1 MEALVPLA
9 GYNIIIIDMLMT
21 QTWRWYGPNDP
32 VTLSDVSQAGATGI
46 VNALHQIP
54 NGEVWSLQEIQKRK
68 NEIENAGLTWDVVE
82 SLPVHE
88 KIKTRTG
95 DFKQIIENYKLSMKN
110 LASCGVYV
118 ICYNFM
124 PILDWTRTRLDMPM
138 EDGSLALEFNALEL
152 RVFDLHILKREGA
165 EQDYTT
171 DEMDQAK
178 DQFIKLTSSEIQ
190 RISDNILKGLPG
202 SEEGYSMDE
211 FKAMLDTYKGIDAD
225 QLRSHLVKFLEEII
239 PLADQLGI
247 RMCIHP
253 DDPPFSLLGLPRV
266 VSTQSDYQYI
276 FNQVTSL
283 SNGITFCTGSLG
295 VRADNDL
302 PAIFD
307 VFADRVHFLHL
318 RSTKRDIEGN
328 FFEADHLTGD
338 VDMFEIITRVIKE
351 QRRRASEKREDL
363 SIPMRPDHGH
373 QMLDDLIKPKI
384 NPGYSAIG
392 RLRGLAE
399 LRGLEWGINKMI

>member
-1 MEALVPLA
+1 MK
-9 GYNIIIIDMLMT
+9 MT

-32 VTLSDVSQAGATGI
+32 VSLMDVKQAGATGI
-46 VNALHQIP
+46 VNALHHIP
-54 NGEVWSLQEIQKRK
+54 NGDIWSVEEIQKR
-68 NEIENAGLTWDVVE
+68 NYEIESSGLSWDVVE

-88 KIKTRTG
+88 KIKTRTAN
-95 DFKQIIENYKLSMKN
+95 FQQIIENYKVSMQN
-110 LASCGVYV
+110 LASCGVNV

-124 PILDWTRTRLDMPM
+124 PILDWTRTRLDKLM
-138 EDGSLALEFNALEL
+138 EDGSLALEFNASEL
-152 RVFDLHILKREGA
+152 RVFDLHILQREGA
-165 EQDYTT
+165 ENYYTFA
-171 DEMDQAK
+171 EIEEAK
-178 DQFIKLTSSEIQ
+178 NLFQKISSSDIQ
-190 RISDNILKGLPG
+190 RISDNVLKGLPG
-202 SEEGYSMDE
+202 SEEGYSMEE
-211 FKAMLDTYKGIDAD
+211 FKAMLDTYKSIDGD
-225 QLRSHLVKFLEEII
+225 QLRSHLVQFLEQII
-239 PLADQLGI
+239 PLAESLGI

-266 VSTQSDYQYI
+266 VSTKDDYQYI
-276 FNQVTSL
+276 FDQVPSL

-302 PAIFD
+302 SAIFD
-307 VFADRVHFLHL
+307 AFADRVHFLHL
-318 RSTKRDIEGN
+318 RSTKRDAQGN
-328 FFEADHLTGD
+328 FFEADHLIGD

-351 QRRRASEKREDL
+351 QRRRVIEKREDA

-373 QMLDDLIKPKI
+373 QMLDDLVKPKI

>member
-1 MEALVPLA
+1 MK
-9 GYNIIIIDMLMT
+9 MT

-32 VTLSDVSQAGATGI
+32 VSLSDVRQAGATGI
-46 VNALHQIP
+46 VNALHLIP
-54 NGEVWSLQEIQKRK
+54 NGDIWSVQEIQKRK
-68 NEIENAGLTWDVVE
+68 DEIENAGLSWDVVE

-95 DFKQIIENYKLSMKN
+95 DFEQIIENYKRSMKN
-110 LASCGVYV
+110 LAACGVYV

-124 PILDWTRTRLDMPM
+124 PILDWTRTRLDMPL
-138 EDGSLALEFNALEL
+138 EDGSLALEFNASEL
-152 RVFDLHILKREGA
+152 RVFDLFILKREGA
-165 EQDYTT
+165 EKDYTT
-171 DEMDQAK
+171 K
-178 DQFIKLTSSEIQ
+178 EIEEANNKFKNLEQ
-190 RISDNILKGLPG
+190 SDIERISDNMLKGLPG
-202 SEEGYSMDE
+202 SEEGYSMEE
-211 FKAMLDTYKGIDAD
+211 FKAMLDTYTGIDAD
-225 QLRSHLVKFLEEII
+225 QLRSHLVQFLEEII
-239 PLADQLGI
+239 PLGEELGI

-253 DDPPFSLLGLPRV
+253 DDPPFTLLGLPRV
-266 VSTQSDYQYI
+266 VSTQEDYQYI
-276 FNQVTSL
+276 FDQVPSL

-307 VFADRVHFLHL
+307 AFADRVHFLHL
-318 RSTKRDIEGN
+318 RSTKRDAEGN
-328 FFEADHLTGD
+328 FYEADHLTGD

-351 QRRRASEKREDL
+351 QRRRHVQKREDA

-373 QMLDDLIKPKI
+373 QMLDDLVKPKI

>member
-1 MEALVPLA
+1 
-9 GYNIIIIDMLMT
+9 MT

-32 VTLSDVSQAGATGI
+32 VTLLDVRQAGATGV
-46 VNALHQIP
+46 VNALHHIP
-54 NGEVWSLQEIQKRK
+54 NGDIWSVKEIQKRK
-68 NEIENAGLTWDVVE
+68 NEIEKTGLTWDVVE

-88 KIKTRTG
+88 KIKTRSA
-95 DFKQIIENYKLSMKN
+95 DFEKIIENYKESMKN

-138 EDGSLALEFNALEL
+138 ENGSLALEYNTLEL
-152 RVFDLHILKREGA
+152 RVFDLYILQREGA
-165 EQDYTT
+165 DQDYTI
-171 DEMDQAK
+171 EEIEQAK
-178 DQFIKLTSSEIQ
+178 NHFNNLEVLDIQ

-202 SEEGYSMDE
+202 SEEGYSMNE
-211 FKAMLDTYKGIDAD
+211 FKSMLNTYKGINAD
-225 QLRSHLVKFLEEII
+225 QLRSHLVKFLREII
-239 PLADQLGI
+239 PLAEELGI

-253 DDPPFSLLGLPRV
+253 DDPPFTLLGLPRV
-266 VSTQSDYQYI
+266 MSTQADYQYI
-276 FNQVTSL
+276 FDQVPPI

-302 PAIFD
+302 PAIFTA
-307 VFADRVHFLHL
+307 FADRVHFLHL
-318 RSTKRDIEGN
+318 RSTKRDAEGN
-328 FFEADHLTGD
+328 FYEADHLTGD
-338 VDMFEIITRVIKE
+338 VDMFEIITRVIRE
-351 QRRRASEKREDL
+351 QRRRVAENRKDA

-373 QMLDDLIKPKI
+373 QMLDDLLKLKI

-392 RLRGLAE
+392 RLKGLAE

>member
-1 MEALVPLA
+1 MK
-9 GYNIIIIDMLMT
+9 MT

-32 VTLSDVSQAGATGI
+32 VSLSDVRQAGATGI
-46 VNALHQIP
+46 VNALHLIP
-54 NGEVWSLQEIQKRK
+54 NGDIWSVQEIQKRK
-68 NEIENAGLTWDVVE
+68 DEIENAGLSWDVVE

-95 DFKQIIENYKLSMKN
+95 DFEQIIENYKRSMKN
-110 LASCGVYV
+110 LAACGVYV

-124 PILDWTRTRLDMPM
+124 PILDWTRTRLDMPL
-138 EDGSLALEFNALEL
+138 EDGSLALEFNASEL
-152 RVFDLHILKREGA
+152 RVFDLFILKREGA
-165 EQDYTT
+165 EKDYTT
-171 DEMDQAK
+171 K
-178 DQFIKLTSSEIQ
+178 EIEEANNKFKNLEQ
-190 RISDNILKGLPG
+190 SDIERISDNMLKGLPG
-202 SEEGYSMDE
+202 SEEGYSMEE
-211 FKAMLDTYKGIDAD
+211 FKAMLDTYTGIDAD
-225 QLRSHLVKFLEEII
+225 QLRSHLVQFLEEII
-239 PLADQLGI
+239 PLAEELGI

-253 DDPPFSLLGLPRV
+253 DDPPFTLLGLPRV
-266 VSTQSDYQYI
+266 VSTQEDYQYI
-276 FNQVTSL
+276 FDQVPSL
-283 SNGITFCTGSLG
+283 SNGISFCTGSLG

-307 VFADRVHFLHL
+307 AFADRVHFLHL
-318 RSTKRDIEGN
+318 RSTKRNAEGN
-328 FFEADHLTGD
+328 FYEADHLTGD

-351 QRRRASEKREDL
+351 QRRRHVQKREDA

-373 QMLDDLIKPKI
+373 QMLDDLVKPKI

>member
-1 MEALVPLA
+1 
-9 GYNIIIIDMLMT
+9 MT

-32 VTLSDVSQAGATGI
+32 VSLLDIRQAGATGI
-46 VNALHQIP
+46 VNALHHIP
-54 NGEVWSLQEIQKRK
+54 NGDIWSVEEIQKRK
-68 NEIENAGLTWDVVE
+68 NEIEKAGLTWDVVE

-88 KIKTRTG
+88 KIKTRTE
-95 DFKQIIENYKLSMKN
+95 DFEQIIENYKQSMKN
-110 LASCGVYV
+110 LAACSVYV

-124 PILDWTRTRLDMPM
+124 PILDWTRTRLDMPL
-138 EDGSLALEFNALEL
+138 EDGSLALEYNASEL
-152 RVFDLHILKREGA
+152 RVFDLHILQREGA
-165 EQDYTT
+165 QEDYTPQ
-171 DEMDQAK
+171 EIEQAK
-178 DQFIKLTSSEIQ
+178 KQFEDLEASDIQ
-190 RISDNILKGLPG
+190 RISDNMLKGLPG
-202 SEEGYSMDE
+202 SEEGYSMEE
-211 FKAMLDTYKGIDAD
+211 FKTMLDTYKGIDAD

-239 PLADQLGI
+239 PLAEQLGI

-253 DDPPFSLLGLPRV
+253 DDPPFSLLGLPRIM
-266 VSTQSDYQYI
+266 STRSDYQYI
-276 FNQVTSL
+276 FDQVTPL

-295 VRADNDL
+295 VRADNEL

-307 VFADRVHFLHL
+307 AFADRVHFLHL
-318 RSTKRDIEGN
+318 RSTKRDAQGN

-338 VDMFEIITRVIKE
+338 VDMFEIITRVIRE
-351 QRRRASEKREDL
+351 QRRRVAENRQDA

-373 QMLDDLIKPKI
+373 QMLDDLVKPKI